1 MLRAV
6 GPILNTLTFDPTVV
20 SVLCNLHFNVPTLR
34 KQFGIYGHPQ
44 AKMIKG
50 IHVNICKIY

>member
-6 GPILNTLTFDPTVV
+6 GPILNTLTFDPTVILL
-20 SVLCNLHFNVPTLR
+20 LCNLHFNVPTLR
-34 KQFGIYGHPQ
+34 NHFGIYGHPL

-50 IHVNICKIY
+50 IHVNIFKIY